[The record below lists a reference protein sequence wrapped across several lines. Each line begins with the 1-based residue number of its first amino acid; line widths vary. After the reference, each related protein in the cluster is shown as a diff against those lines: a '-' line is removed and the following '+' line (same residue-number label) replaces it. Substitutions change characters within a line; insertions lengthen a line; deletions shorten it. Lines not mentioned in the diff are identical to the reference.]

1 MFNKEYAKLL
11 PEEILVY
18 LRRSRS
24 DDPSMTLEEVLEK
37 HEAKLRE
44 WMDANL
50 DYQVPEE
57 NWYREVAS
65 GETIKD
71 RPEFQKILKRI
82 ESDKIKAVLC
92 IDCSRI
98 SRGDLEECGRTIKL
112 FRFTSTMVITPYR
125 SYDLRDEFEREGFER
140 ELKNGNYYLEY
151 SKKLMRRGKEYAV
164 SKGAYVASV
173 PPYGYELIRV
183 QVGKKKLP
191 SLQIAEDE
199 AKVVRMIFDWYVN
212 EDMGYH
218 MIASR
223 LNDMGI
229 KPMRIDVWN
238 PVSIRKILGNVHYIG
253 KIKYFSHKID
263 YIVEDQEIKKKR
275 VPVKDFE
282 LVDGMHEAII
292 DEDIFYRAKA
302 KNDKNPK
309 IKYGKTMRNPLS
321 SLLYCECGHAM
332 TFRINGNLPR
342 FECPYQRVCKNASAN
357 ANELMKEVSKALQ
370 ESLDD
375 FTVDVCT
382 SNDEAIKNQEEKIAY
397 LEKRLKDIEFKEIAL
412 WEKYTEDNMPKS
424 VFEALRGKYEAEKED
439 VESLLRVAVNEMP
452 QKVDYE
458 ERTERFHDAIEAL
471 KDDSVPVSAKNK
483 LLRACIERIDYKREA
498 SYHVPKEEQE
508 EGKKYVRGWHQS
520 DPVLDIH
527 LKL

>member
-1 MFNKEYAKLL
+1 MYNKEYAKLL

-24 DDPSMTLEEVLEK
+24 DDPSMTVEEVLEK

-50 DYQVPEE
+50 DSHVPEE

-65 GETIKD
+65 GETIQD

-92 IDCSRI
+92 VDCARI

-112 FRFTSTMVITPYR
+112 FRFTSTLVITLYR

-164 SKGAYVASV
+164 SMGAFVASV
-173 PPYGYELIRV
+173 PPYGYELTRV

-191 SLQIAEDE
+191 SLRIVEE
-199 AKVVRMIFDWYVN
+199 KAKVVRMIFDWYVN
-212 EDMGYH
+212 EDMGCQR
-218 MIASR
+218 IASR

-238 PVSIRKILGNVHYIG
+238 PISIRKILSNEHYIG
-253 KIKYFSHKID
+253 KIKYFAHKID
-263 YIVEDQEIKKKR
+263 YIVQNQEVTKKR
-275 VPVKDFE
+275 IAIKDSQ
-282 LVDGMHEAII
+282 LCDGMHDPIV
-292 DEDIFYRAKA
+292 DEDIFYKAKA
-302 KNDKNPK
+302 KNSKNPK
-309 IKYGKTMRNPLS
+309 IKYGTTMRNPLS

-342 FECPYQRVCKNASAN
+342 FECPYQRVCHNASAN
-357 ANELMKEVSKALQ
+357 ANELMQEVTKALQ

-375 FTVDVCT
+375 FSVDVCS
-382 SNDEAIKNQEEKIAY
+382 SNDEAIKRQEEKIAY
-397 LEKRLKDIEFKEIAL
+397 LEKRLKDVEYKELAL

-424 VFEALRGKYEAEKED
+424 VFDSLRGKYEAEKAD
-439 VESLLRVAVNEMP
+439 VENLLRVAVNEMP
-452 QKVDYE
+452 QKIDFE
-458 ERTERFHDAIEAL
+458 ERTERFHDALEAL
-471 KDDSVPVSAKNK
+471 NNDSVSIESKNK
-483 LLRACIERIDYKREA
+483 LLRACIDRIDYKRETA
-498 SYHVPKEEQE
+498 YRVPKEEQE
-508 EGKKYVRGWHQS
+508 EGKTYVRGWYQS
-520 DPVLDIH
+520 EPVLDIH